1 MKVYYKLHVTPTCFD
16 QSYSHLQGG
25 LLATSKYYNFFN
37 QYTNVKYSMFHIFFI
52 FCLYFISVYW
62 FKHFCN
68 ISIYLSSVLHLTE
81 DGRMNGRNM

>member
-37 QYTNVKYSMFHIFFI
+37 QYTNVKYSMFHIF
-52 FCLYFISVYW
+52 LYFAYILYLYIGSNISVIFRY
-62 FKHFCN
+62 
-68 ISIYLSSVLHLTE
+68 IYPLYCTSLK
-81 DGRMNGRNM
+81 MAA